1 MNIAV
6 ATGSRSGIV
15 VIDVDEEAGESSL
28 RKLEKK
34 HGALPE
40 TIETITGRGRHLW
53 FRAPDGVVTRNSAGK
68 LGKGIDVRGEGGYV
82 VAPPSVHPSGRAYT
96 WSVDC
101 AKTLADPP
109 AWLIEATS
117 WPASKAKGKP
127 LEDWHATL
135 TQPIPDGER
144 NATLASIAGKLLH
157 DGVNL
162 ILIRDL
168 LLCVNTARCTPPLS
182 GEEVETIVASVARTH
197 LRNNGN
203 D

>member
-1 MNIAV
+1 M
-6 ATGSRSGIV
+6 
-15 VIDVDEEAGESSL
+15 
-28 RKLEKK
+28 
-34 HGALPE
+34 
-40 TIETITGRGRHLW
+40 
-53 FRAPDGVVTRNSAGK
+53 
-68 LGKGIDVRGEGGYV
+68 
-82 VAPPSVHPSGRAYT
+82 PPSIHPSGRAYA

-109 AWLIEATS
+109 EWLIEATS

-144 NATLASIAGKLLH
+144 NDTLASIAGKLLH

-168 LLCVNTARCTPPLS
+168 LLCVNVARCEPPMTT
-182 GEEVETIVASVARTH
+182 EEVETIVASVARTH
-197 LRNNGN
+197 LRNKP
-203 D
+203 